1 MSDKNLSVIMPDFQF
16 TEEQLMLRDMVRD
29 FVTNEIKPVARK
41 IDEDEQIPPALI
53 QKIKDLGL
61 LGAAFPPEYGGGG
74 FGETGYCLMAEEIAR
89 GCMSTA
95 TFIGAHQSIGANAI
109 YIGGSEALKR
119 KYLVPMAEGKLI
131 GAFALTETLAGS
143 DSFNL
148 RTRAHREGDEWVI
161 NGEKMWIT
169 NGSIANVVSLFARTN
184 RGITGFVVETKTKGY
199 NAGPP
204 EKKMGIRGSVTTPI
218 TLENVHVPKEN
229 MIGEDGRG
237 FLVAMKTLDAGRLGL
252 GAATLGAAKELL
264 ELSAKYAKE
273 RKQFDVP
280 IAQFEAIQF
289 MLAEM
294 ATLIYAM
301 ESIVYRTAM
310 AYDAGKS
317 ISRAAASVKL
327 FCSESLDKVA
337 DMAVQ
342 IYGGMGYSR
351 ELPVERFYRDSRINR
366 IFEGT
371 NEIQKI
377 VIAREV
383 LKRNGRLI

>member
-1 MSDKNLSVIMPDFQF
+1 MSEFAI
-16 TEEQLMLRDMVRD
+16 TEEQKMLREMVRD
-29 FVTNEIKPVARK
+29 FVNAEIKPIAHQIDEEERIPPELIRK
-41 IDEDEQIPPALI
+41 IA
-53 QKIKDLGL
+53 DLGL
-61 LGAAFPPEYGGGG
+61 LGEAFPQEYGGGG
-74 FGETGYCLMAEEIAR
+74 FGEMGYCLAAEEIAR

-95 TFIGAHQSIGANAI
+95 TFIGAHQSIGANSI
-109 YIGGSEALKR
+109 YLGGSEALKK
-119 KYLVPMAEGKLI
+119 KYLVPLAEGKMI
-131 GAFALTETLAGS
+131 GAFALTEVLAGS

-148 RTRAHREGDEWVI
+148 RTKAVRDGDEWVI

-169 NGSIANVVSLFARTN
+169 NGSIADVVSTFARTE
-184 RGITGFVVETKTKGY
+184 RGITGFVVETKTPGY
-199 NAGPP
+199 TAGPP

-218 TLENVHVPKEN
+218 VFDNVRVPHEN

-264 ELSAKYAKE
+264 EMSAKYAKE

-280 IAQFEAIQF
+280 IASFEAIQF

-294 ATLIYAM
+294 ATFVYAM
-301 ESIVYRTAM
+301 ESMVYRTAA
-310 AYDAGKS
+310 AYDEGKS
-317 ISRAAASVKL
+317 ISRQAAIVKL

-337 DMAVQ
+337 DFAVQ
-342 IYGGMGYSR
+342 VHGGMGYSR
-351 ELPVERFYRDSRINR
+351 ELPVERYYRDSRINR

-371 NEIQKI
+371 NEIQKL

-383 LKRNGRLI
+383 LKKGGRS

>member
-1 MSDKNLSVIMPDFQF
+1 MSDFNF
-16 TEEQLMLRDMVRD
+16 TEEQRMLRDMVRD
-29 FVTNEIKPVARK
+29 FVDSEIRPIAQK
-41 IDEDEQIPPALI
+41 IDEEERIPPELI
-53 QKIKDLGL
+53 NKIRELGL
-61 LGAAFPPEYGGGG
+61 LGAAFPQEYGGGG
-74 FGETGYCLMAEEIAR
+74 FGETGYCLMQEEIAR

-95 TFIGAHQSIGANAI
+95 TFVGAHQSIGANAI
-109 YIGGSEALKR
+109 YIGGSEALKK
-119 KYLVPMAEGKLI
+119 KYLVPLAEGKLI
-131 GAFALTETLAGS
+131 AAFALTEVLAGS

-148 RTRAHREGDEWVI
+148 RTRAHREGEEWVI

-169 NGSIANVVSLFARTN
+169 NGALADIVSTFARTE
-184 RGITGFVVETKTKGY
+184 RGITGFVVETKMPGFV
-199 NAGPP
+199 AGPP

-218 TLENVHVPKEN
+218 TFENVRVPQEN

-252 GAATLGAAKELL
+252 GAACTGAAKELM

-294 ATLIYAM
+294 AVLVYAM
-301 ESIVYRTAM
+301 ESMVYRTAFD
-310 AYDAGKS
+310 YDAGKS
-317 ISRAAASVKL
+317 ISRQAATVKY

-342 IYGGMGYSR
+342 IHGGMGYSR
-351 ELPVERFYRDSRINR
+351 ELPVERYYRDSRINR

-371 NEIQKI
+371 NEIQKL

-383 LKRNGRLI
+383 LKKNGRV

>member
-1 MSDKNLSVIMPDFQF
+1 MADLHF
-16 TEEQLMLRDMVRD
+16 TEEQLMLRNMVRD
-29 FVTNEIKPVARK
+29 FVNSEIKPIAKK
-41 IDEDEQIPPALI
+41 IDEEEQIPLTLI
-53 QKIKDLGL
+53 KKIGDLGL

-74 FGETGYCLMAEEIAR
+74 FGETGYCLIAEEVAR

-109 YIGGSEALKR
+109 YIGGSEELKK
-119 KYLVPMAEGKLI
+119 KYLVPLAEGKLI

-148 RTRAHREGDEWVI
+148 RTRARLEGDEWVI

-169 NGSIANVVSLFARTN
+169 NGSLADVVSTFARTDG
-184 RGITGFVVETKTKGY
+184 GITGFVVETKTPGFIP
-199 NAGPP
+199 GPP

-218 TLENVHVPKEN
+218 SLENVRVPKEN
-229 MIGEDGRG
+229 IIGEDGRG

-280 IAQFEAIQF
+280 IAQFEAVQF

-294 ATLIYAM
+294 ATLTYAM
-301 ESIVYRTAM
+301 ESVVYRTAA
-310 AYDAGKS
+310 AYDEGKS

-342 IYGGMGYSR
+342 IHGGMGYSR
-351 ELPVERFYRDSRINR
+351 ELPIERYYRDSRINR

-371 NEIQKI
+371 NEIQKL

-383 LKRNGRLI
+383 LKRSGKLI